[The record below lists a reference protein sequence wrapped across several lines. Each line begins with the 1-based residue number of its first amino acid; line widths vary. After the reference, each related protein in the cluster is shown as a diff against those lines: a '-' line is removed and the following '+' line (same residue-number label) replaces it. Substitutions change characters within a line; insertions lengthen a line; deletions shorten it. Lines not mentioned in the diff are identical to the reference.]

1 MTGSS
6 VGRPQMR
13 SIDGAD
19 PPTNGGARSPVAT
32 GKWAERGTNSVLRL
46 SLGGAVVVLSGVAIS
61 ALMIGSS
68 AANAA
73 VTAGTAVITRPSQST
88 PMDSGK
94 SATFFGVTLP
104 AGASCPG
111 DTAHHGYHVFSYLVP
126 RGVPPTAVSFKTGLP
141 SKYLGYFSYGRYYGA
156 INTAEGTG
164 QLVTLPPEFT
174 IERWTSEDFLPGG
187 KTSAIWDG
195 GIACADIHGVV
206 TNYWN
211 TEFEFTASSADAG
224 GYEWKVL
231 HAPPASTNYGLL
243 ISIALIVLGVGL
255 AIVALVL
262 SRRQRGAR
270 HVGS

>member
-1 MTGSS
+1 
-6 VGRPQMR
+6 MR
-13 SIDGAD
+13 SIGGTD
-19 PPTNGGARSPVAT
+19 PPTNGVARSPAGT
-32 GKWAERGTNSVLRL
+32 GRRAEPGTSSALRL
-46 SLGGAVVVLSGVAIS
+46 TLGGAVAVLSGVTLS
-61 ALMIGSS
+61 VLMIGSS

-73 VTAGTAVITRPSQST
+73 VTVGTAVITQPSQST

-94 SATFFGVTLP
+94 SATFFGVSLP

-126 RGVPPTAVSFKTGLP
+126 QGVSPTAVSFKTGLP

-164 QLVTLPPEFT
+164 QIVTLPPEFT
-174 IERWTSEDFLPGG
+174 IERWTSQDFLPGG
-187 KTSAIWDG
+187 KKSAVWEG

-211 TEFEFTASSADAG
+211 TEFQFTASSADAG
-224 GYEWKVL
+224 GYVWKVL

-243 ISIALIVLGVGL
+243 ISIALIVLGVVL

-262 SRRQRGAR
+262 SRRQRRAR
-270 HVGS
+270 HAGP